1 MSNEEREAYG
11 LEPLISDEEKAARD
25 EEERLKFEKEKE
37 EGRLHAEEQT
47 KKLKDKWKGGDKK
60 VETVM
65 VDKDGDGIPD
75 TIDADAGEKTSGPT
89 PENQLTVSTEEQVVI
104 DEQQKEEAI
113 ETVET
118 EEMEVLDANGN
129 IKKITVPTVST
140 PTTTETESVET
151 EEVTTPEKVVEEK
164 PELVK
169 PKIKDFKTSGDYMK
183 ARMKYFKNVE
193 DQDELD
199 FDNELDDDEI
209 KEVVDME
216 QNSVV
221 IDSSKR
227 NIFKTNGK
235 SNIFNSVI
243 GDIDDLAKGI
253 QQEINNITK
262 SINIIIHGRR
272 RK

>member
-1 MSNEEREAYG
+1 MR
-11 LEPLISDEEKAARD
+11 
-25 EEERLKFEKEKE
+25 FEKEE
-37 EGRLHAEEQT
+37 EKDRLHGEEQT

-75 TIDADAGEKTSGPT
+75 TIDADGGEPTGGPT

-129 IKKITVPTVST
+129 IKKITVPTIKT
-140 PTTTETESVET
+140 PTTPTTVET
-151 EEVTTPEKVVEEK
+151 EGVTTSENVVEEK

-169 PKIKDFKTSGDYMK
+169 PKFKDFKTSGDYMR
-183 ARMKYFKNVE
+183 ARMKYWKSVE
-193 DQDELD
+193 DEGGENPVD

-209 KEVVDME
+209 KEAVDME
-216 QNSVV
+216 QNSTV
-221 IDSSKR
+221 IDASKR

-235 SNIFNSVI
+235 SNIFNSILGAVNDT
-243 GDIDDLAKGI
+243 GKGI
-253 QQEINNITK
+253 QQELNNIAK
-262 SINIIIHGRR
+262 SINN
-272 RK
+272 KQ